1 MKESAVKLRRFAFDV
16 IFRSIKI
23 IIGHMPTS
31 INITTMSEVIVTEE
45 KVKKKR
51 GRKPSKE
58 RKGYFYER
66 EEQAVVDYIST
77 NDEREKNRI
86 FNEILRPAFTKMVES
101 IIRRYNLYPP
111 DEEFQETFDD
121 TISFLMTKLSCFKPE
136 SGYKAYSYCGTICKN
151 YLYYKINQF
160 IKNQKR
166 NTSYD
171 NPFDSTKGGF
181 DDDIRYSYNDSDTGR
196 TFITEL
202 TGSTV
207 ENIKKILD
215 DSERMKLNENEIKV
229 GQALV
234 NLMTNWEELFAQMGS
249 DKFNKSSI
257 LLFLKETTMLNTKEI
272 RDALRIYKRT
282 YYDTKI
288 RIINE

>member
-1 MKESAVKLRRFAFDV
+1 
-16 IFRSIKI
+16 
-23 IIGHMPTS
+23 
-31 INITTMSEVIVTEE
+31 MSEICITEE
-45 KVKKKR
+45 KLKKKR

-58 RKGYFYER
+58 RKGYFYE
-66 EEQAVVDYIST
+66 EQEKAVADYILT
-77 NDEREKNRI
+77 DDEKKKNEI
-86 FNEILRPAFTKMVES
+86 FNTILKPAFTKMIES

-121 TISFLMTKLSCFKPE
+121 TISFLMTKLSCFDPSK
-136 SGYKAYSYCGTICKN
+136 GHKAYSYCGTICKN

-181 DDDIRYSYNDSDTGR
+181 DDDIKYSYNDFDTGR
-196 TFITEL
+196 TFISEL

-207 ENIKKILD
+207 ENIQKILD
-215 DSERMKLNENEIKV
+215 DSEKLKLNDNEKKV
-229 GQALV
+229 GLALI

-272 RDALRIYKRT
+272 RDAMRIYKKK
-282 YYDTKI
+282 YYDVKWTL
-288 RIINE
+288 INE